1 MLTNIAIALFAA
13 SFASILTLLASQ
25 RFGGSDVM
33 ISPSDQPGNV
43 QHSETLIVGS
53 GADKDSAAAA
63 LNANQLQQ
71 ILDDASDERA
81 QLSESLLI
89 VTRQLDELKAEIE
102 NLDSQTSLASAV
114 TDSDAESVTESDDT
128 VEEQN
133 FSEALGA
140 RSGRGTREERR
151 FQSLLAAGV
160 DEQTAN
166 DLQARTDQYQLS
178 RLELLDQAAR
188 EGWSNSDQLDERLE
202 DLDED
207 RVDFREELGDVAYD
221 RYLFEAGIPN
231 RVRIES
237 IINGSA
243 ADLAGLQ
250 RGDVMSSYADEQVF
264 RVQELQN
271 ATQSGERGQYVQVII
286 ERDGELLVTD
296 LPRGPLGVTLD
307 AFRLQP

>member
-102 NLDSQTSLASAV
+102 NLDSQTSLASEV
-114 TDSDAESVTESDDT
+114 TDSDTESVTESDDT

-133 FSEALGA
+133 FGEALGA

-160 DEQTAN
+160 DEQTAYE
-166 DLQARTDQYQLS
+166 LQSRTDQYQLA

-221 RYLFEAGIPN
+221 RYLFESGISN

-296 LPRGPLGVTLD
+296 IPRGPLGVTLD